1 VKPHAIITG
10 ASSGLGLESA
20 LALAANGYD
29 LTVVARGEKRLLE
42 AVSQIQTAA
51 PDAAITP
58 AVLDVSD
65 FDAVKT
71 LATSITRPVDVLMN
85 NAGLMGPDFKLS
97 KQGIETQMAT
107 NHLGHF
113 VLTAGLWDMLTKA
126 GDARVISLSSV
137 VHRKGNFNTSDVDIL
152 RGSNAANYSRWQRYA
167 DTKLACLFFARELHN
182 RITAEGGR
190 IKSIAAHP
198 GWAIT
203 GLQENFPH
211 VLDPFAQTA
220 KQGAQSQIMAAI
232 DKNVSSGDFIGPR
245 FELWGKP
252 KKITG
257 SKLSHDETAMRALWV
272 SSEEITGVKFLTTR

>member
-1 VKPHAIITG
+1 MKPHAIITG